1 MVDSTDINKA
11 RKQTGQAFSILGQA
25 TGAEYKRRRKEE
37 EDYQRRMMRDK
48 FKYGLISAA
57 ISPAV
62 QAFGQSASDFAG
74 DLVFGE
80 EENFFKDTEQ
90 GRAAS
95 YRARLNKKR
104 LAELVAAKAEIV
116 KEGQKVGSIQ
126 EVGVSKIL
134 EARKNAIKNTE
145 GGMEEGSDVF
155 IDEYIYSESE
165 RKSALAEWEKQWGEL
180 NNGIATLTK
189 APSLAEMEAAYKKTA
204 IGKSRGRQAFGKAL
218 SWLKGKDY
226 ENDVRKPAIERILT
240 AGVPGQTKEWY
251 ETSLADLEEN
261 YLTASNVVEGLDAY
275 TDNLRKINPKLGD
288 SLKRS
293 LDASKRN
300 QGVKAALTNGDTE
313 TLVSKYGYT
322 EQEAIFAT
330 GMPFSNSKT
339 SPSLPQVRRAM
350 VESLNADLSS
360 LVLNSTAAQ
369 HKDAGTSFFSFD
381 QNADS
386 LDKLR
391 QEVYEAEII
400 KATKKSPT
408 LSYAE
413 YQAKASKP
421 KEIARLQNI
430 EAVVSNFTVQLSTEA
445 ERMLLSDMA
454 ANPNKYYVPNDP
466 LNNLDRRDQ
475 AKYEFMQLIIDT
487 KMATE
492 KPDIEPITARSGV
505 FGVGAREAFV
515 PEEILNGKI
524 TRDSLSK
531 EVREEL
537 KAGQEEQD
545 NPLGLTP
552 EQIADLPVFQQSTT
566 RIPDPLPSKAT
577 VIDSD
582 KINSLATAVV
592 NKDLPPQQDRPQL
605 RASLEQAPG
614 MLEAIKNTEGGQE
627 FLNALY
633 PLTDKQKRMNAL
645 GSREDRM
652 NALGSREE
660 RMNALGSREERMNAL
675 GSREDRMNALGSREE
690 RMESLLGEIRGPEEV
705 VEPTDREKRMSA
717 LGSREERMDAIGT
730 GFVART
736 NALGSREERMGSL
749 LEKPESEKETKSLNI
764 LEELGFDLRSLF
776 SPSNDLKVK
785 KIKPQSAEKTVEAV
799 EKIETKI
806 ETLVSQKTPEKK
818 QVDKIVSSIKGL
830 KGNVLSS
837 LTPEQVFIIL
847 GPRKVP
853 YTKTVNGESVELFY
867 EREGFPLEIKEA
879 VIQKLYGV

>member
-11 RKQTGQAFSILGQA
+11 RTQTGQAFSILGQA

-74 DLVFGE
+74 DLIFGE
-80 EENFFKDTEQ
+80 EENFFKDTEK
-90 GRAAS
+90 GRQAS
-95 YRARLNKKR
+95 YIARLNKKR
-104 LAELVAAKAEIV
+104 LEELQKTRDEIL
-116 KEGQKVGSIQ
+116 KEGRKQGSI
-126 EVGVSKIL
+126 EAYGVNTIL
-134 EARKNAIKNTE
+134 E
-145 GGMEEGSDVF
+145 
-155 IDEYIYSESE
+155 E
-165 RKSALAEWEKQWGEL
+165 RKKAVQSIAGGPDENLFINEFMDSKDERASALAEWEKQWGEL
-180 NNGIATLTK
+180 NDGIKTLK
-189 APSLAEMEAAYKKTA
+189 AAPSLAEMEAAYRKTA
-204 IGKSRGRQAFGKAL
+204 IGKSRGRQFFGRAL

-226 ENDVRKPAIERILT
+226 EADIRKPAIRKILT
-240 AGVPGQTKEWY
+240 AGLPPGQTEEWLDI
-251 ETSLADLEEN
+251 SAADLEEN

-275 TDNLRKINPKLGD
+275 AEKLLEDNKPLGE
-288 SLKRS
+288 SLKAAN
-293 LDASKRN
+293 DARKK
-300 QGVKAALTNGDTE
+300 KAL
-313 TLVSKYGYT
+313 
-322 EQEAIFAT
+322 
-330 GMPFSNSKT
+330 
-339 SPSLPQVRRAM
+339 
-350 VESLNADLSS
+350 LSS
-360 LVLNSTAAQ
+360 YFRTGNTKALMKEGNYTQTEVKKLYEMSGDGTTLARPEQVQKYMRDEISSGLAGLVLNSTAAQ
-369 HKDAGTSFFSFD
+369 HEDAGISFFSYSE
-381 QNADS
+381 NADN

-391 QEVYEAEII
+391 QEVYVAEII
-400 KATKKSPT
+400 EATGKPPT

-413 YQAKASKP
+413 YQAKASNP
-421 KEIARLQNI
+421 TEIARLKNI
-430 EAVVSNFTVQLSTEA
+430 DAVVSNFTVQLSTEA
-445 ERMLLSDMA
+445 ERLLLSDMSDNPDKYF
-454 ANPNKYYVPNDP
+454 NPNESTVQ
-466 LNNLDRRDQ
+466 NLKRRDQ

-492 KPDIEPITARSGV
+492 KPDIEPITASSKI
-505 FGVGAREAFV
+505 FGIDVLGREAFV

-614 MLEAIKNTEGGQE
+614 MLEAIKKTEGGQE

-633 PLTDKQKRMNAL
+633 PLTDKQK
-645 GSREDRM
+645 
-652 NALGSREE
+652 
-660 RMNALGSREERMNAL
+660 RMNAL

-749 LEKPESEKETKSLNI
+749 LEKPKSEEETKSLNI

-785 KIKPQSAEKTVEAV
+785 KIKPQSAEKTVEVV
-799 EKIETKI
+799 EKIETRI
-806 ETLVSQKTPEKK
+806 EPLVSQKTPGKK

>member
-11 RKQTGQAFSILGQA
+11 RTQTGQAFSILGQA

-80 EENFFKDTEQ
+80 EENFFKDTEE
-90 GRAAS
+90 GRQAS
-95 YRARLNKKR
+95 YIARLNEKR
-104 LAELVAAKAEIV
+104 LEELKKTRDEIL
-116 KEGQKVGSIQ
+116 KEGRKQGSI
-126 EVGVSKIL
+126 EAYGVNTIL
-134 EARKNAIKNTE
+134 E
-145 GGMEEGSDVF
+145 
-155 IDEYIYSESE
+155 E
-165 RKSALAEWEKQWGEL
+165 RKKAVQSIAGGPDENLFINEFMDSKDERASALAEWEKQWGEL
-180 NNGIATLTK
+180 NDGIKTLK
-189 APSLAEMEAAYKKTA
+189 AAPSLAEMEAAYKKTA

-218 SWLKGKDY
+218 AWLKGKDY
-226 ENDVRKPAIERILT
+226 EADIRRPAIRKILT
-240 AGVPGQTKEWY
+240 AGLPPGQTEEWLDI
-251 ETSLADLEEN
+251 SAADLEKN

-275 TDNLRKINPKLGD
+275 AEKLLEDNKPLGE
-288 SLKRS
+288 SLKAAN
-293 LDASKRN
+293 DARKKEALLSSYFRTGN
-300 QGVKAALTNGDTE
+300 TKALMKEG
-313 TLVSKYGYT
+313 GYT
-322 EQEAIFAT
+322 QTEVKKLYEMSGEGTTIPRPEQVQKYMRDE
-330 GMPFSNSKT
+330 M
-339 SPSLPQVRRAM
+339 
-350 VESLNADLSS
+350 SS
-360 LVLNSTAAQ
+360 GLAGLVLNSTAAQ
-369 HKDAGTSFFSFD
+369 HEDAGISFFSYSE
-381 QNADS
+381 NADII
-386 LDKLR
+386 DKLR
-391 QEVYEAEII
+391 QEVYELEIAKVTG
-400 KATKKSPT
+400 KAPT
-408 LSYAE
+408 QSYEE

-421 KEIARLQNI
+421 EQITRIANV
-430 EAVVSNFTVQLSTEA
+430 EAVVSNFIVQLSTEA
-445 ERMLLSDMA
+445 ERMLFSDMSD
-454 ANPNKYYVPNDP
+454 NPDNYYIPNDP
-466 LNNLDRRDQ
+466 LNNLKRRDQ

-487 KMATE
+487 KMAKE
-492 KPDIEPITARSGV
+492 KPDIEPIPARSARWGI
-505 FGVGAREAFV
+505 GAREAFV

-531 EVREEL
+531 EVREAL
-537 KAGQEEQD
+537 KADQEEQD

-552 EQIADLPVFQQSTT
+552 EQIADLPAFQQSTT
-566 RIPDPLPSKAT
+566 RIPDPLPREAP

-582 KINSLATAVV
+582 KINSLAIAVV

-614 MLEAIKNTEGGQE
+614 MLEAIKKTEGGQE

-652 NALGSREE
+652 NALGSRE
-660 RMNALGSREERMNAL
+660 
-675 GSREDRMNALGSREE
+675 D

-749 LEKPESEKETKSLNI
+749 LEKPESKEETKSLNI

-776 SPSNDLKVK
+776 SPSNDLKAK
-785 KIKPQSAEKTVEAV
+785 KIKPQSAGKTVEVV

-806 ETLVSQKTPEKK
+806 EPLVSQQTPGKE
-818 QVDKIVSSIKGL
+818 QVDKIVSSIKSL

>member
-11 RKQTGQAFSILGQA
+11 RTQTGQAFSILGQA

-74 DLVFGE
+74 DLIFGE
-80 EENFFKDTEQ
+80 EENFFKDTEK
-90 GRAAS
+90 GRQAS
-95 YRARLNKKR
+95 YIARLNKKR
-104 LAELVAAKAEIV
+104 LEELQKTRDEIL
-116 KEGQKVGSIQ
+116 KEGRKQGSI
-126 EVGVSKIL
+126 EAYGVNTIL
-134 EARKNAIKNTE
+134 E
-145 GGMEEGSDVF
+145 
-155 IDEYIYSESE
+155 E
-165 RKSALAEWEKQWGEL
+165 RKKAVQSIAGGPDENLFINEFMDSKDERASALAEWEKQWGEL
-180 NNGIATLTK
+180 NDGIKTLK
-189 APSLAEMEAAYKKTA
+189 AAPSLAEMETAYKKTA
-204 IGKSRGRQAFGKAL
+204 IGKSRGRQFFGRAL

-226 ENDVRKPAIERILT
+226 EADIRKPAIRKILT
-240 AGVPGQTKEWY
+240 AGLPPGQTEEWLDI
-251 ETSLADLEEN
+251 SAADLEEN

-275 TDNLRKINPKLGD
+275 AEKLLEDNKPLGE
-288 SLKRS
+288 SLKAAN
-293 LDASKRN
+293 DARKK
-300 QGVKAALTNGDTE
+300 KAL
-313 TLVSKYGYT
+313 
-322 EQEAIFAT
+322 
-330 GMPFSNSKT
+330 
-339 SPSLPQVRRAM
+339 
-350 VESLNADLSS
+350 LSS
-360 LVLNSTAAQ
+360 YFRTGNTKALMKEGNYTQTEVKKLYEMSGDGTTLARPEQVQKYMRDEISSGLAGLVLNSTAAQ
-369 HKDAGTSFFSFD
+369 HEDAGISFFSYSE
-381 QNADS
+381 NADN

-391 QEVYEAEII
+391 QEVYVAEII
-400 KATKKSPT
+400 EATGKPPT

-413 YQAKASKP
+413 YQAKASNP
-421 KEIARLQNI
+421 TEIARLKNI
-430 EAVVSNFTVQLSTEA
+430 DAVVSNFTVQLSTEA
-445 ERMLLSDMA
+445 ERLLLSDMSDNPDKYF
-454 ANPNKYYVPNDP
+454 NPNESTVQ
-466 LNNLDRRDQ
+466 NLKRRDQ

-492 KPDIEPITARSGV
+492 KPDIEPITASSKI
-505 FGVGAREAFV
+505 FGIDVLGREAFV

-614 MLEAIKNTEGGQE
+614 MLEAIKKTEGGQE

-633 PLTDKQKRMNAL
+633 PLTDKQK
-645 GSREDRM
+645 
-652 NALGSREE
+652 
-660 RMNALGSREERMNAL
+660 RMNAL

-749 LEKPESEKETKSLNI
+749 LEKPKSEEETKSLNI

-785 KIKPQSAEKTVEAV
+785 KIKPQSAEKTVEVV
-799 EKIETKI
+799 EKIETRI
-806 ETLVSQKTPEKK
+806 EPLVSQKTPGKK

>member
-1 MVDSTDINKA
+1 
-11 RKQTGQAFSILGQA
+11 
-25 TGAEYKRRRKEE
+25 
-37 EDYQRRMMRDK
+37 MRDK

-80 EENFFKDTEQ
+80 EENFFRDTEK
-90 GRAAS
+90 GRQAS
-95 YRARLNKKR
+95 YIAKLNEKR
-104 LAELVAAKAEIV
+104 LEELKKTRDEIL
-116 KEGQKVGSIQ
+116 KEGRKQGSI
-126 EVGVSKIL
+126 EVYGVNTIL
-134 EARKNAIKNTE
+134 EERKKAVQSIS
-145 GGMEEGSDVF
+145 GGPDENLF
-155 IDEYIYSESE
+155 IDEYINSKDE
-165 RKSALAEWEKQWGEL
+165 RTSALTEWKKQWKEL
-180 NNGIATLTK
+180 NDGIKTLK
-189 APSLAEMEAAYKKTA
+189 AAPSLAEMEAAYKKTA
-204 IGKSRGRQAFGKAL
+204 IGKSRGRQFFGRAL

-226 ENDVRKPAIERILT
+226 EEDIRKPAIRKILT
-240 AGVPGQTKEWY
+240 AGLPPGQSEEWLDI
-251 ETSLADLEEN
+251 SAADLEEN

-275 TDNLRKINPKLGD
+275 AEKLLEDNKTLGE
-288 SLKRS
+288 SLK
-293 LDASKRN
+293 
-300 QGVKAALTNGDTE
+300 AA
-313 TLVSKYGYT
+313 
-322 EQEAIFAT
+322 
-330 GMPFSNSKT
+330 
-339 SPSLPQVRRAM
+339 
-350 VESLNADLSS
+350 NAARKKNALLSS
-360 LVLNSTAAQ
+360 YFRTGNTEALMKEGNYTQTEVKKLYEMSGDGKILARPEQVQKYIRDELSSGLAGLVLNSTAAQ
-369 HKDAGTSFFSFD
+369 HEDAGISFFSYAE
-381 QNADS
+381 NADN

-391 QEVYEAEII
+391 QEVYVAEII
-400 KATKKSPT
+400 EATGKPPT

-413 YQAKASKP
+413 YQAKASNP
-421 KEIARLQNI
+421 TEIARLKNI
-430 EAVVSNFTVQLSTEA
+430 DAVVSNFTVQLSTEA
-445 ERMLLSDMA
+445 ERLLLSDMSDNSDKYF
-454 ANPNKYYVPNDP
+454 NPNESTVQ
-466 LNNLDRRDQ
+466 NLKRRNQ

-492 KPDIEPITARSGV
+492 KPDIEPITASSKI
-505 FGVGAREAFV
+505 FGIDVLGREAFV

-552 EQIADLPVFQQSTT
+552 EQIADLPTFQQSTT
-566 RIPDPLPSKAT
+566 RIPDPLPREAP
-577 VIDSD
+577 VIDPA
-582 KINSLATAVV
+582 KIDSLAIAVV

-614 MLEAIKNTEGGQE
+614 MLEAIKKTEGGQE

-652 NALGSREE
+652 NALGSRED
-660 RMNALGSREERMNAL
+660 RMNAL

-749 LEKPESEKETKSLNI
+749 LEKPKSEEETKSLNI

-785 KIKPQSAEKTVEAV
+785 KIKPQSAEKTVEVV
-799 EKIETKI
+799 EKIETRI
-806 ETLVSQKTPEKK
+806 EPLVSQKTPEKK

>member
-11 RKQTGQAFSILGQA
+11 RTQTGQAFSILGQA

-155 IDEYIYSESE
+155 IDEYIYSEAE

-180 NNGIATLTK
+180 NDGIATLTK
-189 APSLAEMEAAYKKTA
+189 APSLAEMEAAYRKTA

-218 SWLKGKDY
+218 SWLRGKDY

-251 ETSLADLEEN
+251 DTSLADLEEN

-275 TDNLRKINPKLGD
+275 TDNLRKTNPSLGD

-339 SPSLPQVRRAM
+339 PPSLPQVRRAI
-350 VESLNADLSS
+350 VKSLNADLSS

-408 LSYAE
+408 LSYEE

-421 KEIARLQNI
+421 EEIARLQNI

-454 ANPNKYYVPNDP
+454 ANPNKYYIPNDP

-475 AKYEFMQLIIDT
+475 AKYEYMQLIIDT

-492 KPDIEPITARSGV
+492 KPDIDPITARSGV
-505 FGVGAREAFV
+505 FGIGSREAFV

-552 EQIADLPVFQQSTT
+552 EQIADSVSSQQSTSP
-566 RIPDPLPSKAT
+566 IPNALIANLDPPTLTALNRQIKDMDGTGVLSAKGSAIRG
-577 VIDSD
+577 VVSVFDAEYD
-582 KINSLATAVV
+582 KNPKQAVSRLRELMSTGSRSIE
-592 NKDLPPQQDRPQL
+592 DLPPRIQNLLGESEKRPFIDMGFTPVSEIPAFQSLLSQPSLKEEGLFADMGKVKDQRRIKSLDSNIAELQRQISGDRVTKNTRAAKVRQQKLDAL
-605 RASLEQAPG
+605 IEERASLGEAPVVISDITDILSEKLSLDKGISSASVGKNTKAFKARLEQQDELASALAAMPVEARQIA
-614 MLEAIKNTEGGQE
+614 EAIKGV
-627 FLNALY
+627 
-633 PLTDKQKRMNAL
+633 R
-645 GSREDRM
+645 
-652 NALGSREE
+652 
-660 RMNALGSREERMNAL
+660 
-675 GSREDRMNALGSREE
+675 
-690 RMESLLGEIRGPEEV
+690 
-705 VEPTDREKRMSA
+705 
-717 LGSREERMDAIGT
+717 
-730 GFVART
+730 
-736 NALGSREERMGSL
+736 
-749 LEKPESEKETKSLNI
+749 NI
-764 LEELGFDLRSLF
+764 DSV
-776 SPSNDLKVK
+776 SDTDLKK
-785 KIKPQSAEKTVEAV
+785 TLTSAYGEEITN
-799 EKIETKI
+799 
-806 ETLVSQKTPEKK
+806 
-818 QVDKIVSSIKGL
+818 QVL
-830 KGNVLSS
+830 ALLS
-837 LTPEQVFIIL
+837 V
-847 GPRKVP
+847 
-853 YTKTVNGESVELFY
+853 
-867 EREGFPLEIKEA
+867 
-879 VIQKLYGV
+879 